1 MAITHRTSRGEVV
14 DMDLLRL
21 SNEETIAVGNM
32 KTNARGDELGPG
44 GKIVKT
50 RAQIMAEYHK
60 LNTPVANDMPV
71 VSSRKQVETAN
82 AEATPTKKLATPTAK
97 DIPVTTTST
106 TPEYVKPRGSLA
118 GAVAGETQV
127 NQELLEPTTSRKS
140 KSGVSRI

>member
-50 RAQIMAEYHK
+50 RAQII
-60 LNTPVANDMPV
+60 D
-71 VSSRKQVETAN
+71 
-82 AEATPTKKLATPTAK
+82 
-97 DIPVTTTST
+97 
-106 TPEYVKPRGSLA
+106 
-118 GAVAGETQV
+118 
-127 NQELLEPTTSRKS
+127 RKS
-140 KSGVSRI
+140 VV